1 MGDFELEENDF
12 TDSCGEDWEE
22 LHDQRESV
30 TEAFSWFRSR
40 EDGRSRSDDTCS
52 LRMETMPLYHG
63 AQLTYAESM
72 VLIMAFILS
81 HHLTSS
87 AVVDLLTLISLHTQ
101 WGSIFCASKYI
112 FDKFFS
118 LRNLTFPVTRHY
130 FCRACFAK
138 IASNDKNCKT
148 CKSDLSTAKATF
160 YFLEMSM
167 VSQLQAMF
175 KRFEVT
181 TPNAGSFRC
190 KAYLLGSTCDLQ
202 AKALV
207 MHMVAHNGYYGCA
220 KCLQRGTHEHHR
232 HQYPHDAGPP
242 RSHSQTQAHA
252 AEAHAQKA
260 TVFGIK
266 GPSWLNWVPKFDL
279 IKGNSIDYMHGTLL
293 GVTKALMMLWFGSAN
308 KNAPYYCGHHL
319 CDIDNILLAIRPPM
333 DIHRTPRGIDDHL
346 RHWKASEYRS
356 WLLFYSL
363 PIMHLFLPN
372 DYFQNYLLLVNA
384 IHILLGE
391 VISQDEI
398 NKAEDLLQQFV
409 EGFKML
415 YGSKLVSLNVHN
427 LCHYAQTVRELG
439 PLWCHSC
446 FSFEDVN
453 GQLLKLIHGTQGV
466 EEQVLRAVA
475 ILQKFSE
482 VGDACFIP
490 GTASKKLYDSL
501 NNVTV
506 PPEERSN
513 FTEIGP
519 GFYSVGSLKEE
530 SCKADGTYSTIKPSH
545 MEAVMA
551 RLDFLPESLMIYQ
564 RMMKNGEMVHS
575 RLYSRAVRHN
585 SYTIEYTTDENSC
598 FGEVLYFI
606 QVTTRTCGCGIAK
619 RACECNSVT
628 ARHFALVQCFER
640 LVPTP
645 ADSENA
651 TALFSVPHVSRCRMS
666 QGYKAVKLNEMVG
679 KVVSMCINGNTYL
692 ATFPNRFEKD

>member
-1 MGDFELEENDF
+1 MAVRNAYKGGPMNTIDISILMMQVPQDR
-12 TDSCGEDWEE
+12 TAKPRPM
-22 LHDQRESV
+22 LQRLMHRKL
-30 TEAFSWFRSR
+30 RS
-40 EDGRSRSDDTCS
+40 E
-52 LRMETMPLYHG
+52 
-63 AQLTYAESM
+63 
-72 VLIMAFILS
+72 FLS
-81 HHLTSS
+81 
-87 AVVDLLTLISLHTQ
+87 ARR
-101 WGSIFCASKYI
+101 G
-112 FDKFFS
+112 
-118 LRNLTFPVTRHY
+118 TFPVWPSRPLTRDEY
-130 FCRACFAK
+130 
-138 IASNDKNCKT
+138 
-148 CKSDLSTAKATF
+148 
-160 YFLEMSM
+160 
-167 VSQLQAMF
+167 V
-175 KRFEVT
+175 
-181 TPNAGSFRC
+181 
-190 KAYLLGSTCDLQ
+190 
-202 AKALV
+202 
-207 MHMVAHNGYYGCA
+207 
-220 KCLQRGTHEHHR
+220 
-232 HQYPHDAGPP
+232 
-242 RSHSQTQAHA
+242 
-252 AEAHAQKA
+252 

-409 EGFKML
+409 EG
-415 YGSKLVSLNVHN
+415 SKLVSLNVHN

-466 EEQVLRAVA
+466 EEQGSYTRYPQNYLVVDQAVLRAVA

-619 RACECNSVT
+619 RASCDLFLHPPFLPGEWQNSIVFFFIRESNV
-628 ARHFALVQCFER
+628 ACCIYGDE
-640 LVPTP
+640 
-645 ADSENA
+645 
-651 TALFSVPHVSRCRMS
+651 MS
-666 QGYKAVKLNEMVG
+666 
-679 KVVSMCINGNTYL
+679 C
-692 ATFPNRFEKD
+692 